1 MNRLLLACSCLLL
14 GGAAGIYVAVPVIEG
29 RAAPKTEVKIEAPR
43 ELTSFRDV
51 VKKVLP
57 AVVSIEVKAKPR
69 KQPTLEN
76 EDDEPQH
83 GFGSGFLVDPK
94 GVILTNFHVVQGADQ
109 VEVRLT
115 NGDKFVSKEIKTDP
129 KSDLAIVR
137 IAAKEDL
144 PYLELGDSSAME
156 QGDRV
161 LAFGAPFGLTGSVTA
176 GIISAKGRS
185 LNARGLHYEDF
196 LQTDAAI
203 NPGNSGGPLVSLEG
217 KVIGINSAIKT
228 RTGGF
233 QGVGLAIA
241 SNLAKDVM
249 DKLLKDGVVHRG
261 YLGIQMKEL
270 ANRELAKR
278 LGVEAEGGI
287 LVSQAFQKAPA
298 AKGGLK
304 DGDILM
310 SLDGKTIRNGRQLQ
324 NTVASLPL
332 GKPIEVKVIRDGK
345 PKMLKVTIEEQPAD
359 YGNERVQLPKV
370 PKPDKSA
377 IALDNIGAMVMDVTS
392 DLAEQI
398 GLKNVKA
405 GAIVVRVKRDSPAYD
420 AGIFPGM
427 VITRT
432 DKQAVKSAADVR
444 DALSKKAL
452 ENGVV
457 IRGISTATGTTFAL
471 VKATPDADK

>member
-1 MNRLLLACSCLLL
+1 LACSCLLL

-29 RAAPKTEVKIEAPR
+29 RAAPKAAPQAEVAK
-43 ELTSFRDV
+43 ELTSYREV

-69 KQPTLEN
+69 RQPTLEK
-76 EDDEPQH
+76 EDDEPQQS
-83 GFGSGFLVDPK
+83 FGSGFLVDPK
-94 GVILTNFHVVQGADQ
+94 GVILTNFHVVKGADQ
-109 VEVRLT
+109 VEIQLT
-115 NGDKFVSKEIKTDP
+115 DGQKFVSKELRTDP

-137 IAAKEDL
+137 IAVKKDL

-249 DKLLKDGVVHRG
+249 DKLQKDGVVHRG
-261 YLGIQMKEL
+261 YLGIQMKDLVNRDL
-270 ANRELAKR
+270 ARR
-278 LGVEAEGGI
+278 LGVEGEGGI
-287 LVSQAFQKAPA
+287 LVSQAFEKTPA

-310 SLDGKTIRNGRQLQ
+310 SLDGKIIRNGKQLQ
-324 NTVASLPL
+324 NAVASLPL
-332 GKPIEVKVIRDGK
+332 GKPIDVKVVRDGK

-359 YGNERVQLPKV
+359 YGNERLSLPKV

-377 IALDNIGAMVMDVTS
+377 VNLDGVGVQVMDLTAN
-392 DLAEQI
+392 LAEQL
-398 GLKNVKA
+398 GLKHVDA
-405 GAIVVRVKRDSPAYD
+405 GVVVVRVKRDSPAAD
-420 AGIFPGM
+420 AGLFPGM
-427 VITRT
+427 VIIKT
-432 DKQAVKSAADVR
+432 DKQAVRSAADLR
-444 DALSKKAL
+444 TALTKKAL
-452 ENGVV
+452 QEGVV
-457 IRGISTATGTTFAL
+457 VRGVSAATGTTFAL
-471 VKATPDADK
+471 VKSAPDADK